1 MTNVNT
7 PGYYSIMAEVK
18 LMYGDGDPWGTNIAW
33 LFALADYKWYW
44 CGELMPGYTPAP
56 SKFDMRDVSYEL
68 QILTDTLDQWED
80 SDIDKVYKVL
90 SRYDDWLRA
99 AGKNY

>member
-1 MTNVNT
+1 MSNVNT

-18 LMYGDGDPWGTNIAW
+18 IARTDGRWGNNIAW
-33 LFALADYKWYW
+33 MFALADYKWYW

-56 SKFDMRDVSYEL
+56 NKFDMRDVSHEL
-68 QILTDTLDQWED
+68 QVLTDTLDQWED
-80 SDIDKVYKVL
+80 SDIDKVYTVL

-99 AGKNY
+99 AGWNY